1 MTNIIRNRRRA
12 LGLVLGAVAIA
23 VTPAS
28 ALAHGGHAATQP
40 VDLRF
45 AAVAG
50 SSPVSCGSPIQ
61 GLGRSGQ
68 AAQLADLRFYV
79 SNVKLLR
86 GDGVAVP
93 VTLGANSAFRYSRGG
108 DRVTLIDLENG
119 TGSCS
124 GEGTRATNASVR
136 GTVPKGSYVGARW
149 TLGVP
154 ERLNHTD
161 VPAAPAPLNLAG
173 LGWDWQLG
181 RKFAKI
187 EVSDPGGAT
196 GSWADKTFY
205 VHLGSVAC
213 TGDPAAGGAAKC
225 KTPNRAEIRL
235 ARFSPARQRI
245 AVDLKALLAG
255 DDITANHGGMLG
267 CMSEQTDPDCG
278 PVFSALGINW
288 RADGT
293 GTGRSPS
300 RAGQRVFRAIG
311 R

>member
-1 MTNIIRNRRRA
+1 MTNMTRSRRRT
-12 LGLVLGAVAIA
+12 LGLVLGAAA
-23 VTPAS
+23 LAAMPAS
-28 ALAHGGHAATQP
+28 ALAHSGHEATQA

-50 SSPVSCGSPIQ
+50 SAPVGCGTPIP
-61 GLGRSGQ
+61 GLGKTKQ
-68 AAQLADLRFYV
+68 AAQLSDLRFYV
-79 SNVKLLR
+79 SGVKLLR
-86 GDGVAVP
+86 RDGSAAA
-93 VTLGANSAFRYSRGG
+93 VTLGKNSAFQYSRGS
-108 DRVTLIDLENG
+108 DRLTLIDLENG
-119 TGSCS
+119 TGGCKA
-124 GEGTRATNASVR
+124 EGTKATNASVR
-136 GTVPKGSYVGARW
+136 GTAPKGSYVGVRW

-154 ERLNHTD
+154 ESLNHTD

-173 LGWDWQLG
+173 LGWDWQFG

-196 GSWADKTFY
+196 GSWAEKTFY
-205 VHLGSVAC
+205 VHLGSVGC
-213 TGDPAAGGAAKC
+213 SGDPAAGGKATC
-225 KTPNRAEIRL
+225 KTQNRAEIRL

-245 AVDLKALLAG
+245 AVDLKSLLAG
-255 DDITANHGGMLG
+255 DDITKNADGMPG

-278 PVFSALGINW
+278 PVFSAFGINW

-300 RAGQRVFRAIG
+300 GTQKAFRAIA